1 MIRPAARTGS
11 PWNLSAAFTLTEI
24 ALALA
29 IIAVAMVGIIGVL
42 PAGLNVSRQAI
53 DHTVVSTIL
62 EDIHHR
68 LQNEPLKEG
77 ELSFSPAYFDER
89 GVYVPTESDST
100 DPTTVAEHK
109 RSRLYRADVKIT
121 EWKQRPANTGSL
133 LPVVVEISWPLNA
146 NGEAIGPD
154 NPKTVITSSVTTLT
168 GPDWEKIDQHFVPKI
183 EF

>member
-1 MIRPAARTGS
+1 MIRLAARTGS
-11 PWNLSAAFTLTEI
+11 PRNLSAAFTLTEI

-42 PAGLNVSRQAI
+42 PAGLNASRQAI

-77 ELSFSPAYFDER
+77 DLSFSPAYFDER
-89 GVYVPTESDST
+89 GVFIPADTDST
-100 DPTTVAEHK
+100 DPEIAKEHK
-109 RSRLYRADVKIT
+109 RNRLYRADVKIT
-121 EWKQRPANTGSL
+121 RWHERPANTGSL
-133 LPVVVEISWPLNA
+133 LPVVVEISWPLDG
-146 NGEAIGPD
+146 NGDAIGLE
-154 NPKTVITSSVTTLT
+154 NPKTIITSSVTSLT
-168 GPDWEKIDQHFVPKI
+168 GPDWEKIDPQFTPKV